1 MGSYEKDQPKR
12 GRPSGYSEELALTIC
27 ERLGHGESL
36 RSICASTG
44 MPNKATVFRWI
55 ARHKEFRVWYGLAHD
70 CQAEKILADAIEIA
84 DGKADGFVERIG
96 TGGRTAMDLGH
107 EILNRRRLRIN
118 ARLWQVA
125 RLAPK
130 KYGL

>member
-1 MGSYEKDQPKR
+1 M
-12 GRPSGYSEELALTIC
+12 
-27 ERLGHGESL
+27 
-36 RSICASTG
+36 
-44 MPNKATVFRWI
+44 
-55 ARHKEFRVWYGLAHD
+55 
-70 CQAEKILADAIEIA
+70 
-84 DGKADGFVERIG
+84 
-96 TGGRTAMDLGH
+96 GGRTAIDLGR